1 MALHRRIGGQ
11 EVRNLVIRH
20 PTYLAGIWFGVI
32 GWSVWQI
39 MIIIIYHRLLDL
51 SFIVGLLPGAASG
64 AIGARLGRKIVIEAP
79 IQSKLFAAR
88 RGMAVMFLS
97 LLFYCLLI
105 SSFTGIMDGSAI
117 YALNIFTEFTLVGL
131 IGFGWFLALVGAI
144 GGLCL
149 YWASHGPDQRREPI
163 STKGW

>member
-1 MALHRRIGGQ
+1 
-11 EVRNLVIRH
+11 VRNLVVKY

-32 GWSVWQI
+32 GWLVWQI
-39 MIIIIYHRLLDL
+39 LMIIIYYRLPDL

-64 AIGARLGRKIVIEAP
+64 AIGARLGGKIVTEAP
-79 IQSKLFAAR
+79 TQSKLFAVR
-88 RGMAVMFLS
+88 RGIAVMFLS

-131 IGFGWFLALVGAI
+131 IGFGWLLAVVGAI
-144 GGLCL
+144 GGLFL
-149 YWASHGPDQRREPI
+149 YWASGGTVQRRGPI
-163 STKGW
+163 STKSR